1 MTRGTMITSTSWNE
15 TSSIVFSFNKNIQL
29 ERIGFAKFNFPA
41 FLADL
46 GGSVGLWLG
55 LGVVQML
62 ELLIRLLGM
71 MMMENKH

>member
-15 TSSIVFSFNKNIQL
+15 TSSIVFSFNPNLQL

-46 GGSVGLWLG
+46 GGSLGLWLG

-62 ELLIRLLGM
+62 ELLINISRVM
-71 MMMENKH
+71 MKK